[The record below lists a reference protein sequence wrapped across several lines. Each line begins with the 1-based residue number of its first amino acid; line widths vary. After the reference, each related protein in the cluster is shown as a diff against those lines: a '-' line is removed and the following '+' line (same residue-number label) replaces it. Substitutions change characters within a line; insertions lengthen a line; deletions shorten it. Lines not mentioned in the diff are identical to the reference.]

1 MIVTIVNRSWI
12 EMDTTKEIAD
22 MMISRWEISS
32 YKTLDGDS
40 VQGQKEYIEVETQK
54 PKNITRKHKI

>member
-22 MMISRWEISS
+22 MMIARWEISS
-32 YKTLDGDS
+32 YKTIDGDS
-40 VQGQKEYIEVETQK
+40 IQWQKEVIEIEPQR
-54 PKNITRKHKI
+54 PKNITRKPKI